1 MHFNTRFWESYLL
14 PTLVVPTCLM
24 ITFYQL
30 IKKKTTCSQNL
41 TNTCNASTQVDITV
55 PKVSA
60 RIQVNPKM
68 RTRGLLL
75 IDVLCISLLLKV
87 FM

>member
-1 MHFNTRFWESYLL
+1 MGELLTTNTSGTNMSDDHIL
-14 PTLVVPTCLM
+14 PTDQKENN
-24 ITFYQL
+24 I
-30 IKKKTTCSQNL
+30 SQNL

-55 PKVSA
+55 QKVSA

-68 RTRGLLL
+68 RRRVL

>member
-1 MHFNTRFWESYLL
+1 MGELHTTNTSGTNMSGDHIL
-14 PTLVVPTCLM
+14 PTDQKENN
-24 ITFYQL
+24 I
-30 IKKKTTCSQNL
+30 SQNL

-55 PKVSA
+55 PKASA

-87 FM
+87 FR